1 MTAPLEVKRVDRGLI
16 ERAQDG
22 DRDAYEQLAQASARR
37 LYAIAYRIV
46 RDRDRADDAVQQA
59 LIAIW
64 RDIRGLRD
72 PDRFDAWTYRLVV
85 RACLAETRRPRRLRV
100 TLEPLAEDVA
110 AAHDETAHVADRDE
124 LERAF
129 HSLSPDHRAVLVLR
143 HYGGLSVG
151 EIAAIMDVPTGTV
164 GSRIHHATSA
174 MRASIEA
181 GRRLP
186 ALRGQEA

>member
-100 TLEPLAEDVA
+100 TLQPLAEDVA

-129 HSLSPDHRAVLVLR
+129 RSLSPDHRAVLVLR

-151 EIAAIMDVPTGTV
+151 EIAAIMDVPPGTV